1 MRPFYPQQQ
10 ADSTAST
17 AFSRPVTQTI
27 VAFLQVIGL
36 SVQQG
41 YLDAPTFVPGIWLNQ
56 GVIVFDESAMLY
68 PGDLL
73 HEAGHLAVMTPERRR
88 IVTSDAG
95 SDPAEEMMAI
105 AWSYAAA
112 LYLTIDPAVV
122 FHEAGYRGGSSSVLE
137 NFQSGH
143 YFGVPMLEWLGLTY
157 DKGQA
162 ASRGVM
168 PYPHMVQWLRS
179 T

>member
-1 MRPFYPQQQ
+1 MRQKQ
-10 ADSTAST
+10 ADSIAST

-27 VAFLQVIGL
+27 VAFLQAIGL

-41 YLDAPTFVPGIWLNQ
+41 RLDAPAFVPGIWLDQ
-56 GVIVFDESAMLY
+56 GVILVDESTLLY

-105 AWSYAAA
+105 AWSYAATR
-112 LYLTIDPAVV
+112 YLTVDPAVV
-122 FHEAGYRGGSSSVLE
+122 FHEAGYRGGSRAILE
-137 NFQSGH
+137 NFQAGH
-143 YFGVPMLEWLGLTY
+143 YFGVPMLQWLGMTY
-157 DKGQA
+157 EEDQA
-162 ASRGVM
+162 ASHGVA

-179 T
+179 I